1 MLRSLATNVT
11 VQVVIL
17 GLAALFVLLWTY
29 IPPDILVIFLNGIF
43 VGSLVT
49 VAAAYYKLLRATLRG
64 DTAYD
69 RTRFMTLSIAILWFS
84 VIISVLASVYAR
96 MTDTQ
101 STVFVLSA
109 VARYLAIVAA
119 LMQMRSLDYGWAMFH
134 AHDRVMIWASTF
146 LGVTVGIGVVAM
158 QLVGF

>member
-11 VQVVIL
+11 VQAVIL
-17 GLAALFVLLWTY
+17 GLAAFFALLWTY
-29 IPPDILVIFLNGIF
+29 VPPDILVICLNGVF

-49 VAAAYYKLLRATLRG
+49 VGAAYYKLLKAALRG
-64 DTAYD
+64 DTLYD
-69 RTRFMTLSIAILWFS
+69 RTRFMTLSIAILWIS
-84 VIISVLASVYAR
+84 VIISVGASVYSR
-96 MTDTQ
+96 MADTY
-101 STVFVLSA
+101 STVFLLSA
-109 VARYLAIVAA
+109 IARYMAIVAA

-146 LGVTVGIGVVAM
+146 LGVTVGIGVIAM

>member
-17 GLAALFVLLWTY
+17 GLAALFAALWT
-29 IPPDILVIFLNGIF
+29 ILPPDILVIILNGVF

-49 VAAAYYKLLRATLRG
+49 VGASYYKLLRATLRG
-64 DTAYD
+64 DTMYD

-84 VIISVLASVYAR
+84 VIVSVAASVYAR
-96 MTDTQ
+96 MNDTY
-101 STVFVLSA
+101 STTFLLSA
-109 VARYLAIVAA
+109 IGRYLAIVAA

-134 AHDRVMIWASTF
+134 SHDRVMIWASTF
-146 LGVTVGIGVVAM
+146 LGVTVGAGIIAI